1 VLDQGLRP
9 AGLRR
14 STGREYWYTVGL
26 MKWSKLLNKKMFEE
40 HVKGSENRVRT
51 SIGLRSFQIEG
62 GKTILI
68 EDEEVSEQTI

>member
-1 VLDQGLRP
+1 
-9 AGLRR
+9 
-14 STGREYWYTVGL
+14 
-26 MKWSKLLNKKMFEE
+26 MFEE

-68 EDEEVSEQTI
+68 EDEEVSEQTIKWHCESDGYACDMEKNKTHHAIVSIIPASR